1 MMTEERVTINII
13 KWLQEAGWVIICY
26 DFPQS
31 GTGVILHPN
40 NGKINEKNK
49 GGIIP
54 DIIAVKD
61 NQAVFFENKDKFVLS
76 DFEKVHLL
84 RTTSIYINSLYK
96 LVGDRKLAYGIG
108 IPKLSKSIDKALN
121 HKEKVDFIAT
131 TDNIGSV
138 HINYDLYQV
147 FSKSS

>member
-1 MMTEERVTINII
+1 MMKEERVTLNII
-13 KWLQEAGWVIICY
+13 KWLQETNWVIICY

-31 GTGVILHPN
+31 GTGIILHPS

-76 DFEKVHLL
+76 DFEKIYLL
-84 RTTSIYINSLYK
+84 KTTSIYINSLYK

-108 IPKLSKSIDKALN
+108 IPKLSESIDKALN
-121 HKEKVDFIAT
+121 HKEKVDFIVT
-131 TDNIGSV
+131 TDDTGAV
-138 HINYDLYQV
+138 YINYDLHQV
-147 FSKSS
+147 FSRSI